1 MKRASRSSD
10 NPTPNPVSWHTL
22 DQAAVL
28 AQIDSSRDG
37 LSQREAVERQERL
50 GPNEIAG
57 GTRTPWWTLLFE
69 QFKNVL
75 IVVLIVATSLS
86 AVLGHALEAIA
97 IAIIILFAI
106 LLSFIQNFRAEKAID
121 RLRNLAAPNAS
132 VKRDGK
138 MTSIPAR
145 DLVPGDLVSLSAG
158 DRVPADIRLLEAINL
173 KIDEAPL
180 TGESLPVDKTDAA
193 LEAADAA
200 LGDRT
205 NMAYSGTSVNYGR
218 GTGIVTDIGMK
229 TEFGK
234 IATLLDTIDTSPT
247 PLQKNLDLVGKRLA
261 QAAFVIVTIVA
272 TLGLFRGQ
280 SLLDTIV
287 FAIALAVAVVPEALP
302 AVVTISLAI
311 GVQHLIR
318 KNALIRRLPA
328 VETLGATSVICS
340 DKTGTLTKDQMTV
353 RQLFTPDHLYTVTGT
368 GYEPRGEFLLEG
380 SPRPISE
387 DLQRLLTAGLLA
399 SDARLQEDP
408 EEADYGI
415 LGDPTEGALV
425 VAAVKAGLDTDRL
438 HNTAPRQ
445 SEIPFSSE
453 RKRMTTLHRQD
464 DQIIAFSKG
473 APEVVVSS
481 CRSWR
486 INGATKSLDEQQQQ
500 HILEAAQTMA
510 QDALRVIAIAS
521 KDNASEES
529 AEENMTFLGLAG
541 MIDPPRAQAKDAI
554 RICHGAGIKVVMI
567 TGDHPLTAQAI
578 ARELELTQG
587 GSLVTGPELAKMD
600 DHQLEQSVEQID
612 IYARVSPEQ
621 KLRIVTALQKND
633 HITAMTGDG
642 VNDAPALKKA
652 DLGIA
657 MGITGTDVS
666 KEAADMTLTDDN
678 FASIVRAIEEGRGI
692 YANIRKYLAYLLSAN
707 IGEIGLIATASAV
720 GLPMPLTAVQILY
733 VNLATDGLPALALA
747 VDPPEPNQM
756 KRRPRA
762 AGEGIFTKP
771 LVGLMTI
778 GGLWSTVINL
788 SVYVGALR
796 MGYDQVHAMTLTFVT
811 LVLIQFLKA
820 YNFRSV
826 SESVLRRP
834 WANKWL
840 NLAIVWELALLALV
854 VHLPVLHSPFG
865 TRSLTLTEWLVTLA
879 LSATIIPVLEIAKK
893 LTREPRT
900 VRGN

>member
-1 MKRASRSSD
+1 MKRTSRSSKEA
-10 NPTPNPVSWHTL
+10 TPDPVSWHTL
-22 DQAAVL
+22 DQQNVLDQIGSSHEGLTQNEAAK
-28 AQIDSSRDG
+28 
-37 LSQREAVERQERL
+37 RQKRF

-75 IVVLIVATSLS
+75 IIVLLVATALS

-97 IAIIILFAI
+97 IAVIVLFAI

-132 VKRDGK
+132 VMRDGK
-138 MTSIPAR
+138 AMSIPAR
-145 DLVPGDLVSLSAG
+145 DLVPGDLVSLNAG
-158 DRVPADIRLLEAINL
+158 DRVPADIRLLSAINL
-173 KIDEAPL
+173 KLDEAPL
-180 TGESLPVDKTDAA
+180 TGESLPVDKTDTA
-193 LEAADAA
+193 LDAPNAA

-205 NMAYSGTSVNYGR
+205 NMAYSGTSVTYGR
-218 GTGIVTDIGMK
+218 GTGIVTAIGMK

-261 QAAFVIVTIVA
+261 QAAFVIVTVIA
-272 TLGLFRGQ
+272 TLGLLRGQ

-353 RQLFTPDHLYTVTGT
+353 RQVFTQEHRYTVTGT
-368 GYEPRGEFLLEG
+368 GYEPQGDFLLDG
-380 SPRPISE
+380 SPTSIST
-387 DLQRLLTAGLLA
+387 DLEHLLTAGLLA
-399 SDARLQEDP
+399 SDARLQREG
-408 EEADYGI
+408 EEGDYGI

-425 VAAVKAGLDTDRL
+425 VAAIKAGLKTDQLEEAMPRL
-438 HNTAPRQ
+438 A
-445 SEIPFSSE
+445 EIPFSSE
-453 RKRMTTLHRQD
+453 RKRMTTLHRQGD
-464 DQIIAFSKG
+464 HIIAFSKG
-473 APEVVVSS
+473 APEVLVPQCGSL
-481 CRSWR
+481 R
-486 INGATKSLDEQQQQ
+486 ISGESKPMGEQQQ
-500 HILEAAQTMA
+500 HHLLDAAQTMA

-521 KDNASEES
+521 KTNATEDT
-529 AEENMTFLGLAG
+529 AEENMTFLGLVG
-541 MIDPPRAQAKDAI
+541 MIDPPRAQAKEAI
-554 RICHGAGIKVVMI
+554 RICHEAGIKVVMI
-567 TGDHPLTAQAI
+567 TGDHPVTAQAI

-587 GSLVTGPELAKMD
+587 GTLITGPELATMD
-600 DHQLEQSVEQID
+600 QEKLEHAVEEID

-621 KLRIVTALQKND
+621 KLHIVTALQKNG

-771 LVGLMTI
+771 LVALMTV

-788 SVYVGALR
+788 GVFIGALR
-796 MGYDQVHAMTLTFVT
+796 IGYNQVHAMTLTFVT

-826 SESVLRRP
+826 SESILRRP

-840 NLAIVWELALLALV
+840 NLAIVWELALLGLV
-854 VHLPVLHSPFG
+854 VHVPILHSPFG
-865 TRSLTLTEWLVTLA
+865 TQSLTPTEWLVALA

-893 LTREPRT
+893 LTREPRDGS
-900 VRGN
+900 GN